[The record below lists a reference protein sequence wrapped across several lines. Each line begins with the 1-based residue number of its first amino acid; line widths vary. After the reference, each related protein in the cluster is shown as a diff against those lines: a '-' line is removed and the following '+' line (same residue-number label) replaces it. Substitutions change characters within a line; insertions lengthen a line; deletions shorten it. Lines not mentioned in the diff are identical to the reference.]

1 MRRIGEQ
8 DGDMPNNLTRET
20 RARMICVLSASNGL
34 PAEQSTLALA
44 RSIRNDNESVLRI
57 TFAGPDA
64 PSNLTL
70 TQVLSGE
77 AQLCDVKTIC
87 PQTGIISVAA
97 GHAKLEDMLGI
108 IAALSLS
115 YDNVII
121 AAPSGCTPAH
131 IRLAAAADVNIL
143 HFDSQG
149 DKFMRA
155 FWMMDALRARCAG
168 LDPMLIACGPKSEA
182 TEAHE
187 MLSGTIREFLGAPP
201 PLSAIIS
208 KSVMHDGV
216 AAHIMSRLNLAEDA
230 RLRA

>member
-8 DGDMPNNLTRET
+8 DGDMPNNLRHKT
-20 RARMICVLSASNGL
+20 RARLICVLSANDGL
-34 PAEQSTLALA
+34 PAEQSARALA
-44 RSIRNDNESVLRI
+44 RSIRHKDESVLQI
-57 TFAGPDA
+57 TCTQSDA
-64 PSNLTL
+64 PSRPTL
-70 TQVLSGE
+70 TQVLSGD

-87 PQTGIISVAA
+87 PRTGIISVAA
-97 GHAKLEDMLGI
+97 GHAKLDAMLGI

-131 IRLAAAADVNIL
+131 IRLAAAADVNFL
-143 HFDSQG
+143 QFDSQG

-155 FWMMDALRARCAG
+155 FWMMDALRARCAR

-182 TEAHE
+182 NEAHE
-187 MLSGTIREFLGAPP
+187 MLSETIREFLGAPP
-201 PLSAIIS
+201 PLCAIIS
-208 KSVMHDGV
+208 KSGMHDGV
-216 AAHIMSRLNLAEDA
+216 AAHIVSSLNRAEDT